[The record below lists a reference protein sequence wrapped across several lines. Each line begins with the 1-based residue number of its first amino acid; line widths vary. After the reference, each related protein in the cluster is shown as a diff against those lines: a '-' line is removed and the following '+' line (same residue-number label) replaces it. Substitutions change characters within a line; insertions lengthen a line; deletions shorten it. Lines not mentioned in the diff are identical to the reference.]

1 MALKLVKRAKENG
14 NQSKEGKSR
23 HEYLVACLKD
33 EVDDPK
39 FSDWERGFIVSLAR
53 QVGQGRKLSEKQRQ
67 ILERIW
73 AI

>member
-1 MALKLVKRAKENG
+1 MALRLVKRTKESANP
-14 NQSKEGKSR
+14 SREGKSR
-23 HEYLVACLKD
+23 HEYLVDCLKD

-53 QVGQGRKLSEKQRQ
+53 QVGRGRDLSEKQRQ

-73 AI
+73 AK